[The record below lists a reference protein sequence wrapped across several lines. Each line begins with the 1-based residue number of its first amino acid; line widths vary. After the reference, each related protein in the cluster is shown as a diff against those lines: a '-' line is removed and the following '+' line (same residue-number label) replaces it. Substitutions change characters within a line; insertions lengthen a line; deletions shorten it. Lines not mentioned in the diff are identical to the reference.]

1 MGKNWIALVVLS
13 CWGGAR
19 ALADDIP
26 VKTRLVVLTDISSL
40 KAGEAEPDD
49 GQSLI
54 RLMLYAN
61 HFDIEGLIATS
72 TMGHG
77 MTVRPELI
85 RQVVEAYGKVQP
97 NLTRHAA
104 GYPEAATLLSRIRSG
119 QPKAGL
125 KVSVEEMVGD
135 GKDTEGSEWIIRVV
149 DRPEARP
156 VWVIVWGGS
165 ADLAQALWKVSN
177 TRSMEEFK
185 SFLAKLRV
193 HTISDQDATGPWIR
207 ERFPEL
213 NFIHQ
218 VRAYRGMYRAGD
230 TNLVNSQW
238 VRENIHGHGPLGDLY
253 PDYRGGDIWSGK
265 MGPVRGIKEGDTPSF
280 LALVPNGL
288 TDLEHPQWGSWG
300 GRFGGEGKHL
310 VDLADTDLDSSRDPD
325 RRMST
330 VYRWRADFQ
339 NDFAA
344 RLDWCVKAPDQANH
358 PPVAR
363 LEGPKVRQV
372 KAGETVR
379 LSGKGSMDP
388 DGDRLTFDW
397 AHYPWEKAGLIRLDK
412 EGMAGEECTV
422 RVGDVPPGT
431 ELVFLLTVRDEGSP
445 PLARYARVVLKV
457 AGK

>member
-1 MGKNWIALVVLS
+1 MRTLGLALIVMAGWL
-13 CWGGAR
+13 GNPLQAG
-19 ALADDIP
+19 DDA
-26 VKTRLVVLTDISSL
+26 VRTRLVVLTDISSL
-40 KAGEAEPDD
+40 TAGLAEPDD

-61 HFDIEGLIATS
+61 HFDIEGLVASS
-72 TMGHG
+72 TLGHG

-85 RQVVEAYGKVQP
+85 RQVVEAYGKARP
-97 NLTRHAA
+97 NLALHDPK
-104 GYPEAATLLSRIRSG
+104 YPAVETLLSCIQPG

-125 KVSVEEMVGD
+125 KIPVQEMVGE
-135 GKDTEGSEWIIRVV
+135 GKDTDGSEWIIRIV
-149 DRPEARP
+149 DKPDPRP

-165 ADLAQALWKVSN
+165 ADLAQALWKVST
-177 TRSMEEFK
+177 TRTKEEARRFIGR
-185 SFLAKLRV
+185 LRV

-207 ERFPEL
+207 GKFPDL
-213 NFIHQ
+213 YFIHQ
-218 VRAYRGMYRAGD
+218 VRAYRGMYRGGD
-230 TNLVNSQW
+230 PGLVNSQW

-265 MGPVRGIKEGDTPSF
+265 MGQVRGIKEGDTPSF

-288 TDLEHPQWGSWG
+288 TDLEHPGWGSWG

-310 VDLADTDLDSSRDPD
+310 VDLADTDLDTSKDPD
-325 RRMST
+325 PRMST

-344 RLDWCVKAPDQANH
+344 RLDWCVKAPGQANH
-358 PPVAR
+358 PPLAVVD
-363 LEGPKVRQV
+363 GDKVKVV

-379 LSGKGSMDP
+379 LSGKGSRDP

-397 AHYPWEKAGLIRLDK
+397 AIYPVEQAGLVRLEK
-412 EGMAGEECTV
+412 GGMRGEECAV
-422 RVGDVPPGT
+422 RVGEAPPCA
-431 ELVFLLTVRDEGSP
+431 ELPLLLTVRDQGSP
-445 PLARYARVVLKV
+445 PLARYSRVVIKV